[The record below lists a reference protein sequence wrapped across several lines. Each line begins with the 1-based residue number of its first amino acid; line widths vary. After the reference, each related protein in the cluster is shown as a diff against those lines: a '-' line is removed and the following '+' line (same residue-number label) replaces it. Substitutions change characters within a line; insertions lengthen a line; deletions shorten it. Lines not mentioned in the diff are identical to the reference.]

1 MTAVTYTAAGQ
12 VFIINQFT
20 SASRPELRTLTF
32 SATALA
38 VMTFGLFSLTV
49 IATWSFL
56 AMRHHAPT
64 WSANPLNNALA
75 CAHQGLESRPNRTLV
90 SYNRFHNKMSAGSQP
105 QIPQKRQ
112 PSLAASRPYA
122 ILAIILPW
130 VGVLAT
136 LIWASCTFGF
146 GKETRDVSQAVGAS
160 VLHQGKAITWTSKE
174 SSSAQPRWTVVL
186 IGIAFT
192 FATQLAFTFALH
204 CTELLVNATRDER
217 LWRRAGGNLGGRLYS
232 VQRDSDV
239 GTSDPIGTQRKRK
252 TKVKGAG
259 IDSNAIK
266 DAFMA
271 WETVSL
277 FIFKI
282 IIRWAF
288 GESVRVNYN
297 RDSSVSIVLWANCL
311 LLLMA
316 FMFSVAL
323 LGTYLCFR
331 RPSGPQPVAYG
342 HMQTL
347 VDLVNEWGKKDED
360 LYWGDK
366 GRITYCEDGE
376 IRRAGTAGRSEEV
389 GLIRME
395 ARYR

>member
-1 MTAVTYTAAGQ
+1 M
-12 VFIINQFT
+12 
-20 SASRPELRTLTF
+20 
-32 SATALA
+32 
-38 VMTFGLFSLTV
+38 
-49 IATWSFL
+49 
-56 AMRHHAPT
+56 
-64 WSANPLNNALA
+64 
-75 CAHQGLESRPNRTLV
+75 
-90 SYNRFHNKMSAGSQP
+90 
-105 QIPQKRQ
+105 
-112 PSLAASRPYA
+112 
-122 ILAIILPW
+122 
-130 VGVLAT
+130 
-136 LIWASCTFGF
+136 
-146 GKETRDVSQAVGAS
+146 
-160 VLHQGKAITWTSKE
+160 
-174 SSSAQPRWTVVL
+174 
-186 IGIAFT
+186 
-192 FATQLAFTFALH
+192 
-204 CTELLVNATRDER
+204 NATRAER

-282 IIRWAF
+282 IIPWAF

-316 FMFSVAL
+316 FTFSVAL
-323 LGTYLCFR
+323 LGTYLCFK
-331 RPSGPQPVAYG
+331 RPSEPQPVAYG

-347 VDLVNEWGKKDED
+347 VDLVNEWGEEDED

-366 GRITYCEDGE
+366 GHIAYCEDGE